1 MSYKDSYHPKI
12 KSDLKKIDIAAS
24 REIKAVHLDKILNNP
39 YVSEQLYGNLAGV
52 WSYHFRKNNVD
63 YRIAYSIDETQKAV
77 YFLMIGKRENIY
89 EILRRR
95 LA

>member
-12 KSDLKKIDIAAS
+12 KSDLKKIDISAS

-39 YVSEQLYGNLAGV
+39 YAAEQLYGNLAGV

-63 YRIAYSIDETQKAV
+63 YRISYSIDETQKAV
-77 YFLMIGKRENIY
+77 YFLMIGKRENFY